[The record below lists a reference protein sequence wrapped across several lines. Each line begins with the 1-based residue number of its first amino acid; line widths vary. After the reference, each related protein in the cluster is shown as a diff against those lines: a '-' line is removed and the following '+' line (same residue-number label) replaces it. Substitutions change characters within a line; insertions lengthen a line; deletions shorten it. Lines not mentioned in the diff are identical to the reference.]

1 MAKSRD
7 WNGFE
12 TDYVKVVETLEE
24 RTASKKKQAICL
36 CKACNSIFT
45 TVIANVVSSNTKN
58 CGCVRQSKV
67 TKHNLHNSR
76 IYQCWSSMKYRC
88 DNNLKYYED
97 VEYCDRWE
105 SFENF
110 YEDMSETYSDNLTI
124 DRIDSNGDYCKENCR
139 WADKTTQ
146 VLNRNKPRSSKSS
159 KYRNVSKCSKN
170 RYAARVS
177 YNYETFTVGYYET
190 ELEAAKAVDE
200 YIILNK
206 LPHKLNFN
214 HGD

>member
-1 MAKSRD
+1 MAKSKD
-7 WNGFE
+7 WTGYE
-12 TDYVKVVETLEE
+12 TEYILVKSVLEE
-24 RTASKKKQAICL
+24 RSSSNKKVGECF
-36 CKACNSIFT
+36 CKACGNIFKA
-45 TVIANVVSSNTKN
+45 VINNVVTLTTKN
-58 CGCVRQSKV
+58 CGCVRKQNMS
-67 TKHNLHNSR
+67 THNMSSSR
-76 IYQCWSSMKYRC
+76 FYQCWASMKHRC
-88 DNNLKYYED
+88 DNSLKYYED
-97 VEYCDRWE
+97 VSYCDRWV

-110 YEDMSETYSDNLTI
+110 YEDMFETYSDDLTI
-124 DRIDSNGDYCKENCR
+124 DRIDTNGMYCKENCR

-146 VLNRNKPRSSKSS
+146 VLNRNKLNISKSS
-159 KYRNVSKCSKN
+159 EYRNVSKSSKN